1 MANSVWNAVK
11 QRLRLRRLVEQY
23 AERRHVGI
31 PFDQGRDPPKPRQC
45 LREKCPDLGADAG
58 SVIVDPKTA
67 AAFKIFDRM
76 TGEMDLLDRS
86 GVQRREVGRRLPAV
100 INGADADVVDIAQHA
115 AASFLRDS
123 G

>member
-1 MANSVWNAVK
+1 M
-11 QRLRLRRLVEQY
+11 
-23 AERRHVGI
+23 
-31 PFDQGRDPPKPRQC
+31 
-45 LREKCPDLGADAG
+45 REKCPDLGADAG